1 MTSTGAACALRSQT
15 PRKPRGTIA
24 VQSAPTW
31 RLGHN
36 TRRTIS
42 PWASAS
48 ACSAQVVESTSVL
61 LCFIHLMFAHTGKD
75 ERAAHALNV
84 KAHSS
89 SDWVNPKKQTVH
101 EGTLALLLPKRVLVW
116 VYAWYKRWEGRTVL
130 SCLRMWGRLPC
141 VGAKVSLAAG
151 CGKHGI
157 VYCVVEEVIVARKA
171 RDVVNGTNWKQFV
184 PWVKTLTAARRVYDD
199 MDVGSGMVFMRL
211 GSMHKTENIGFKCG

>member
-1 MTSTGAACALRSQT
+1 M
-15 PRKPRGTIA
+15 
-24 VQSAPTW
+24 SAP
-31 RLGHN
+31 
-36 TRRTIS
+36 
-42 PWASAS
+42 A
-48 ACSAQVVESTSVL
+48 
-61 LCFIHLMFAHTGKD
+61 GKD
-75 ERAAHALNV
+75 ERGAHAHNV
-84 KAHSS
+84 KAFGT
-89 SDWVNPKKQTVH
+89 SDWVDPKKTTKH

-141 VGAKVSLAAG
+141 VGATVSLAAG

-211 GSMHKTENIGFKCG
+211 GSMHKTDNIGFKSK